1 MRNDN
6 GVKFS
11 KYGDDVEALAKFL
24 TALAIN
30 GAAIRIDDLGDSWKV
45 YVLGG

>member
-1 MRNDN
+1 MNN

-24 TALAIN
+24 TALALN
-30 GAAIRIDDLGDSWKV
+30 GAAFHIDDLGDYWKV
-45 YVLGG
+45 YVTGG